1 MIMKRKVMLSLAAA
15 LVAVPLLVGCSPP
28 FPKELLE
35 KVEKNI
41 PFTALQ
47 KDPAKYAGK
56 LLMIGGIIVDTKNM
70 KEGTRIEVLQMTLD
84 GEGRPELT
92 DDTGGRFL
100 VMTQQF
106 LDGAVYHR
114 GRLITVVGEVAAPQV
129 LPLGE
134 IAYLYSVITAKALHL
149 WSPYSGP
156 YFSFGIGVYR

>member
-1 MIMKRKVMLSLAAA
+1 MTVAAA
-15 LVAVPLLVGCSPP
+15 LGIAVIAGCSPP

-35 KVEKNI
+35 KVEKSLS
-41 PFTALQ
+41 FTALL
-47 KDPAKYAGK
+47 KDPEKYAGK
-56 LLMIGGIIVDTKNM
+56 LLMIGGIIVDTKNLQ
-70 KEGTRIEVLQMTLD
+70 EGTRIEVLQMTLD

-100 VMTQQF
+100 VMAKQF

-114 GRLITVVGEVAAPQV
+114 GRLITVAGEVVAPQV

-134 IAYLYSVITAKALHL
+134 ITYLYPVIAAKALHL

>member
-1 MIMKRKVMLSLAAA
+1 MTVAATLGIVVIA
-15 LVAVPLLVGCSPP
+15 GCSPP

-35 KVEKNI
+35 KVEKNV

-47 KDPAKYAGK
+47 KDPEKYAGK
-56 LLMIGGIIVDTKNM
+56 LLMIGGIIVDTKNL

-84 GEGRPELT
+84 REGRPELT
-92 DDTGGRFL
+92 DDAGGRFL

-114 GRLITVVGEVAAPQV
+114 GRLITVVGEVSVPQV

-134 IAYLYSVITAKALHL
+134 IEYLYPVIAVKALHL
-149 WSPYSGP
+149 WSPSSGP

>member
-1 MIMKRKVMLSLAAA
+1 MKWKLVLITVVAAVGIGAAA
-15 LVAVPLLVGCSPP
+15 GCSPP

-35 KVEKNI
+35 KVEKSV

-47 KDPAKYAGK
+47 KDPDKYAGK
-56 LLMIGGIIVDTKNM
+56 LLMIGGIIVDTKNL

-134 IAYLYSVITAKALHL
+134 IEYHYPVITAKALHL
-149 WSPYSGP
+149 WSPYVGP
-156 YFSFGIGVYR
+156 SFSFGIGVYHGF

>member
-1 MIMKRKVMLSLAAA
+1 MTVAAA
-15 LVAVPLLVGCSPP
+15 LGIVVIAGCSPP
-28 FPKELLE
+28 FPKDLLE
-35 KVEKNI
+35 KVEKNV
-41 PFTALQ
+41 PFSALQ
-47 KDPAKYAGK
+47 KDPEKYAGK
-56 LLMIGGIIVDTKNM
+56 LLMIGGIIVDTKTL
-70 KEGTRIEVLQMTLD
+70 KERTHIEVLQMTLD

-129 LPLGE
+129 LTLGE
-134 IAYLYSVITAKALHL
+134 IAYLYPVITAKALHL

>member
-1 MIMKRKVMLSLAAA
+1 MKWNLALITVAAA
-15 LVAVPLLVGCSPP
+15 VAIGAAGCSPP

-35 KVEKNI
+35 MVENNV

-47 KDPAKYAGK
+47 KDPDKYAGK
-56 LLMIGGIIVDTKNM
+56 LLMIGGIIVDTNNL

-84 GEGRPELT
+84 GEGRPEQT

-100 VMTQQF
+100 IMTQQF

-134 IAYLYSVITAKALHL
+134 IEYHYPVITAKALHL
-149 WSPYSGP
+149 WSPYVGP
-156 YFSFGIGVYR
+156 SFSFGIGVYHGF

>member
-1 MIMKRKVMLSLAAA
+1 MKWKLVLITVVAAVGIGAAA
-15 LVAVPLLVGCSPP
+15 GCSPP

-35 KVEKNI
+35 RVEKSV

-47 KDPAKYAGK
+47 KDPDKYARK
-56 LLMIGGIIVDTKNM
+56 LLMIGGIIVDTKNL
-70 KEGTRIEVLQMTLD
+70 KERTRIEVLQMTLD

-106 LDGAVYHR
+106 LDGAVYHS

-134 IAYLYSVITAKALHL
+134 IEYHYPVITAKALHL
-149 WSPYSGP
+149 WSPYVGP
-156 YFSFGIGVYR
+156 SFSFGIGVYHGF